1 MLQKLQNVGLY
12 AKLEK
17 YIFHQQQ
24 VEFLKYII
32 SNEGLMM
39 DPKKIQAV
47 MDWLISKTVH
57 DVQYFFGFTN
67 FYRIFIKN
75 YSQVA
80 APLTWLMYKN
90 NLEWGPEA
98 QKAFQD
104 LKPTFTTALILV
116 HPDFYKPIC
125 METDASDFALGVVLS
140 QEGKVKRLH
149 LVAFYSIKFLLQRST
164 TRFMRRSS

>member
-90 NLEWGPEA
+90 NLEWGPQA
-98 QKAFQD
+98 NIYHGSNFG
-104 LKPTFTTALILV
+104 P
-116 HPDFYKPIC
+116 
-125 METDASDFALGVVLS
+125 SG
-140 QEGKVKRLH
+140 
-149 LVAFYSIKFLLQRST
+149 LL
-164 TRFMRRSS
+164 